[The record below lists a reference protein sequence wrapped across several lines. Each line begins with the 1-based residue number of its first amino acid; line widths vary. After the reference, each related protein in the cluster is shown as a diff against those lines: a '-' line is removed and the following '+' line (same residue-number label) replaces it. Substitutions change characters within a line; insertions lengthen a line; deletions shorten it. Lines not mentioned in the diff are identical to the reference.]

1 MPAFCRATGGVLYG
15 QEIDVPHL
23 VRVKLTIVRRRN
35 KTMKTQTLVLLIFI
49 MLNLWLSGCGTI
61 RSHRNLEQP
70 TGAILTT
77 GIGGTVF
84 RLNKTGDLPNAFGGR
99 DIWGGKIDKGFA
111 EMKLAGIERTILV
124 LEVIEVNRQSSETTM
139 DRYKPFQNRNAHVT
153 VDVDNTITIG
163 NQEQPKPHVVR
174 FDTAKQKDIVISD
187 IRVTFC
193 EVQPYT
199 VQYSL
204 ENLQP

>member
-1 MPAFCRATGGVLYG
+1 MKANTLIMSAL
-15 QEIDVPHL
+15 I
-23 VRVKLTIVRRRN
+23 IVSLS
-35 KTMKTQTLVLLIFI
+35 M
-49 MLNLWLSGCGTI
+49 SGCGTI

-70 TGAILTT
+70 MGSVLTT

-111 EMKLAGIERTILV
+111 EMKLVGIEGTV
-124 LEVIEVNRQSSETTM
+124 LMLEIIEVNKHSSETVM
-139 DRYKPFQNRNAHVT
+139 DRYKPFQNRNAVVN

-163 NQEQPKPHVVR
+163 NQEQPKPYIVK
-174 FDTAKQKDIVISD
+174 FDTAKQKDIAIGGV
-187 IRVTFC
+187 RVTFS
-193 EVQPYT
+193 EVQPYS

-204 ENLQP
+204 SNVQP

>member
-1 MPAFCRATGGVLYG
+1 MKANT
-15 QEIDVPHL
+15 
-23 VRVKLTIVRRRN
+23 LTIS
-35 KTMKTQTLVLLIFI
+35 VLIIVSLSI
-49 MLNLWLSGCGTI
+49 SGCGTI

-70 TGAILTT
+70 MGSVLTT

-111 EMKLAGIERTILV
+111 EIKLAGIEGTVLIL
-124 LEVIEVNRQSSETTM
+124 EIIEVNKHSSETVM
-139 DRYKPFQNRNAHVT
+139 DRYKPFQNRNAAVN

-163 NQEQPKPHVVR
+163 NQEQPKPYIVR
-174 FDTAKQKDIVISD
+174 FDTAKQRDIVISGV
-187 IRVTFC
+187 RVTFSK
-193 EVQPYT
+193 VQLYS

-204 ENLQP
+204 DNIQP